1 MIEVKKDSLRQTQ
14 NGDIKIGFVIQ
25 HLDMPDYLFSDVMGK
40 RYYVVFVDADAYD
53 EQNGITEQK
62 EIVPNS
68 PGTKEQT
75 EGEKLRTRAV
85 MLCKDAKFQE
95 YMNTAVPS
103 SVKGLPSETEVAW
116 WIKGVCNIKSRS
128 ELVYNI
134 DAQLKFRELLHR
146 YKDWQFENNYSENLS
161 R

>member
-1 MIEVKKDSLRQTQ
+1 MDNMIEVKKHALQQLQT
-14 NGDIKIGFVIQ
+14 GEWKATFTIQ
-25 HLDMPDYLFSDVMGK
+25 AIDMPSYLLNEAMGK
-40 RYYVVFVDADAYD
+40 RYYIVFVDADDYD
-53 EQNGITEQK
+53 EREGVKPDVAIPISEQA
-62 EIVPNS
+62 
-68 PGTKEQT
+68 
-75 EGEKLRTRAV
+75 EGDKLRTRAV